1 MSPTQVGIVGAA
13 PRAWCCHFCWNAG
26 IESVVLEAR
35 DREFVERPGDRE
47 VLTSARS
54 RSLRAMEHDDST
66 FGGLSPLTAILI
78 VLALA
83 VLGGLLYGAA
93 GTRRN
98 RESQPA
104 DGAPAASVR
113 KRHSRTRRVM
123 MWALRRAVL
132 RFT

>member
-1 MSPTQVGIVGAA
+1 
-13 PRAWCCHFCWNAG
+13 
-26 IESVVLEAR
+26 
-35 DREFVERPGDRE
+35 
-47 VLTSARS
+47 
-54 RSLRAMEHDDST
+54 MEHDDST

-98 RESQPA
+98 RDSQPA
-104 DGAPAASVR
+104 DGAPAASTSTR
-113 KRHSRTRRVM
+113 KRRSRTRRVM

-132 RFT
+132 RLT

>member
-1 MSPTQVGIVGAA
+1 
-13 PRAWCCHFCWNAG
+13 
-26 IESVVLEAR
+26 
-35 DREFVERPGDRE
+35 
-47 VLTSARS
+47 
-54 RSLRAMEHDDST
+54 MEHDDST

-98 RESQPA
+98 RDSQPA
-104 DGAPAASVR
+104 DGAPVASNSSR
-113 KRHSRTRRVM
+113 KRRSRTRRVM

-132 RFT
+132 RLT

>member
-1 MSPTQVGIVGAA
+1 
-13 PRAWCCHFCWNAG
+13 
-26 IESVVLEAR
+26 
-35 DREFVERPGDRE
+35 
-47 VLTSARS
+47 
-54 RSLRAMEHDDST
+54 MEHDDST

-98 RESQPA
+98 RDSQPA
-104 DGAPAASVR
+104 DGAPAASKSPR
-113 KRHSRTRRVM
+113 KRRSRTRRVM

-132 RFT
+132 RLT

>member
-1 MSPTQVGIVGAA
+1 M
-13 PRAWCCHFCWNAG
+13 
-26 IESVVLEAR
+26 
-35 DREFVERPGDRE
+35 
-47 VLTSARS
+47 SARS

-104 DGAPAASVR
+104 DGAPAASMSTS
-113 KRHSRTRRVM
+113 KRRSRSRRVM

>member
-1 MSPTQVGIVGAA
+1 
-13 PRAWCCHFCWNAG
+13 
-26 IESVVLEAR
+26 
-35 DREFVERPGDRE
+35 
-47 VLTSARS
+47 
-54 RSLRAMEHDDST
+54 MEQDDST

-104 DGAPAASVR
+104 DGAPVASSKSTR
-113 KRHSRTRRVM
+113 KQRSRTRRVM

-132 RFT
+132 RLT

>member
-1 MSPTQVGIVGAA
+1 MSAQ
-13 PRAWCCHFCWNAG
+13 
-26 IESVVLEAR
+26 
-35 DREFVERPGDRE
+35 
-47 VLTSARS
+47 S
-54 RSLRAMEHDDST
+54 RNLRAMEQDDST

-104 DGAPAASVR
+104 DGAPVASMSTR
-113 KRHSRTRRVM
+113 KRRSRTRRVM